1 MQLPVHGVAHVGHA
15 LLQVGIGEKD
25 GADSKDRAGE
35 AARDPGALVG
45 REELRHTIE
54 KVSPDNTRSTGEIPV
69 VPKEAG
75 GKAENAPD

>member
-1 MQLPVHGVAHVGHA
+1 MKLVWADANGKLAFDERLNA
-15 LLQVGIGEKD
+15 WAKD
-25 GADSKDRAGE
+25 
-35 AARDPGALVG
+35 ARVVLG
-45 REELRHTIE
+45 RELGHTIE